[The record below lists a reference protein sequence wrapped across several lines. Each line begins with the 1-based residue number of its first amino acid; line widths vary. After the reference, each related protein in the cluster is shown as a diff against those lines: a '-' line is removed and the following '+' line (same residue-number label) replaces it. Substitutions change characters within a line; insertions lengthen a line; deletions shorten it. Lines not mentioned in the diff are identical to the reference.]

1 MTPHML
7 DVFYDD
13 RVLRHQAGY
22 GMAETAPSALLEEQ
36 ERHPENE
43 VRVRNMHSV
52 LRRGP
57 IAPWLRWHGGRPAT
71 EDELAT
77 VHDRAYIA
85 AIRELCENGGGR
97 LTATTIVSE
106 GSWEPLLVAAGT
118 CLDAADSVL
127 SGPATTAF
135 ALVRPPGHHAQPAQ
149 ADGYCVFSHAALV
162 AQRARDHGVERVA
175 IVDWDVHHG
184 NGTQECFYDRPDVLT
199 VSIHMAHG
207 AWGPSHRQTGHPDEV
222 GTGAGAGYN
231 VNVELP
237 VGAGDSAYTGALREV
252 IAPVLRQFRPGL
264 IVGACGQDASAFD
277 PCGRHNVTMAGFHA
291 LGSGL
296 RALADELTG
305 GRTVLVQEG
314 GYARS
319 YAAFC
324 LHALLEG
331 LLGRERELA
340 DPLAYVP
347 DNTQLTAPALRRV
360 AEHIAPYWKE
370 LASDDADADLA

>member
-7 DVFYDD
+7 DVFYDE
-13 RVLRHQAGY
+13 RVLEHQTGY
-22 GMAETAPSALLEEQ
+22 GFAEAAPSDLLEEQ

-71 EDELAT
+71 VDELKT
-77 VHDRAYIA
+77 VHDQAYID
-85 AIRELCENGGGR
+85 AIRELCESGGGR
-97 LTATTIVSE
+97 LTATTVVLE
-106 GSWEPLLVAAGT
+106 NSWTPLLVAAGT
-118 CLDAADSVL
+118 CLDAADAVL
-127 SGPATTAF
+127 SGAASTAF

-162 AQRARDHGVERVA
+162 AQRARDRGVERVA

-207 AWGPSHRQTGHPDEV
+207 SWGPTHLQTGHPDEV
-222 GTGAGAGYN
+222 GAGDGTGYN

-237 VGAGDSAYTGALREV
+237 VGAGDSAYTGALRE
-252 IAPVLRQFRPGL
+252 IIGPVLRQFRPGL

-277 PCGRHNVTMAGFHA
+277 PNGRHNVTMAGFHEF
-291 LGSGL
+291 GSGL

-305 GRTVLVQEG
+305 GKTVLVQEG

-319 YAAFC
+319 YAAYC

-331 LLGRERELA
+331 VLGRSRELG
-340 DPLAYVP
+340 DPVAYVP
-347 DNTQLTAPALRRV
+347 DNTELTGPALRRV
-360 AEHIAPYWKE
+360 AEHITPYWK
-370 LASDDADADLA
+370 DLA